1 MARQNRVE
9 FERTLAHHHVDRI
22 LDGLGHQP
30 TGVHLVVVPT
40 TCAASVW
47 QDAAVLAIRAIRSV
61 RGLTPV
67 LDVMDFLPSPENCV
81 TIDYDVEATLMRG
94 RTAST
99 AAWTL
104 PHARFSSWMR
114 RRRSIPPSCL
124 PTV

>member
-94 RTAST
+94 ENGIDSGLDT
-99 AAWTL
+99 AA
-104 PHARFSSWMR
+104 
-114 RRRSIPPSCL
+114 C
-124 PTV
+124 TVFFVDEKE